1 MDVEILAGGGLVWDR
16 GHVLVVHRPR
26 YDDWTFPKGKLDP
39 VDGGDIAACAVR
51 EVLEETGTTVEL
63 GELAGRTRYPVTGKD
78 GLAAVKVVDYWH
90 MRRTGGDFTPNREVD
105 EVRWLPA
112 HEARTLL
119 TFQRDRD
126 LLGGSDVRV

>member
-1 MDVEILAGGGLVWDR
+1 MWDR

-39 VDGGDIAACAVR
+39 VDDGDVAVCAVR

-63 GELAGRTRYPVTGKD
+63 GRPAGRTRYAVTGRD
-78 GLAAVKVVDYWH
+78 GLPAAKVVDYWH
-90 MRRTGGDFTPNREVD
+90 MRRTGGTFTVNREVD
-105 EVRWLPA
+105 EVRWLPV
-112 HEARTLL
+112 HEARALL

-126 LLGGSDVRV
+126 LLDASGPDVRV